1 MFFITLHPFIHLIFF
16 SARPEERPD
25 PASGMGAPP
34 RSGILRTP
42 TRVSF
47 GGSPAPA
54 AFATPSFATPPMPDL
69 SSAHTQVPAS
79 PAPPS
84 SSYRHRSK
92 KVRVNKHKSELQKL
106 IICPKS
112 VQIGTDIIL
121 PVTVILPHRLQTAD
135 EVTVSI
141 QNLKVF
147 IVFTI
152 PMGLRKPAKMCPNDA
167 TKNDPK
173 NKEGVTHNACFKHLQ
188 GRVKSKD
195 DPIQYRL
202 VLDLPF
208 RVEPLLAS
216 HLIRRDS
223 GNRAGVYTNIYAG
236 PTFDDLPQYQQY
248 GRPSDLLNTLTLL
261 FKKVDEGFGA
271 DAKVKSA
278 RELASDDDGSFG
290 W

>member
-1 MFFITLHPFIHLIFF
+1 MFISFHPFIHLIFF

-25 PASGMGAPP
+25 PASGLGAPP
-34 RSGILRTP
+34 PPGILRTP

-69 SSAHTQVPAS
+69 SSAQVPAS
-79 PAPPS
+79 PPAPPS
-84 SSYRHRSK
+84 SRQKTRQK
-92 KVRVNKHKSELQKL
+92 KVRVDKYKSELQKL

-112 VQIGTDIIL
+112 VQIGMDIIL
-121 PVTVILPHRLQTAD
+121 PVTIILPHKLQTAD

-141 QNLKVF
+141 RNLTVC
-147 IVFTI
+147 IVFTL
-152 PMGLRKPAKMCPNDA
+152 PRSLRKPAKMCPNNA
-167 TKNDPK
+167 TKNLPK

-188 GRVKSKD
+188 GRVKNKD
-195 DPIQYRL
+195 DPIQYKI

-208 RVEPLLAS
+208 RVEPVLAS

-223 GNRAGVYTNIYAG
+223 GNRGGVYTNIYAG
-236 PTFDDLPQYQQY
+236 PTFDDLPQYEQHGQ
-248 GRPSDLLNTLTLL
+248 PSDLLNTLTLL
-261 FKKVDEGFGA
+261 FKKVDEGFAA
-271 DAKVKSA
+271 DAEVKSA
-278 RELASDDDGSFG
+278 GELSSADDGSFG